1 MYRFFAVYL
10 AFVSLP
16 LGAITTLGDLP
27 VDVQLLIAQRLDIP
41 GIRALTGASR
51 NQYTLLNE
59 KISDTETLRDA
70 LIRKSLSKNS
80 RIATG
85 MYHTCFI
92 TRDETVECWGRIF
105 EAQVLVPSG
114 LKAVKHIV
122 AGYHATCAMT
132 EDHQTACW
140 GSSSTYIPIK
150 FLQKTGPLYSV
161 SIGAQQICAVNQD
174 LLGVCLRYGDKEF
187 SVLPNLEKLR
197 SISAGQN
204 HICAVTI
211 AGNVKCLGSYS
222 DGQAISIP
230 EDLKPAISITSGN
243 NHNCVRE
250 RGGTVRC
257 FGDDTLAQCN
267 VPGDLGPVNMLVAK
281 STSSCA
287 LTQQGKVKCWGR
299 PFNAPRQ
306 DPVHPITSMDV
317 GYAYACIVMEGG
329 VVKCDGMSNFGE
341 TDVPFKFQVPD
352 KYN

>member
-27 VDVQLLIAQRLDIP
+27 VDVQLLIAQRLNIP

-70 LIRKSLSKNS
+70 LIRKSLSKNR

-92 TRDETVECWGRIF
+92 TRDETVECWGSLYDGQLR
-105 EAQVLVPSG
+105 VPPD
-114 LKAVKHIV
+114 LKDVEDIV
-122 AGYHATCAMT
+122 AGYRSTCAT
-132 EDHQTACW
+132 TKNRQTICW
-140 GSSSTYIPIK
+140 GGNHFIPIN
-150 FLQKTGPLYSV
+150 LSQNIGPLYSV

-257 FGDDTLAQCN
+257 FGDNAQEQCN

-299 PFNAPRQ
+299 PFNAPGQ

-341 TDVPFKFQVPD
+341 TAVPFKFQVPD